1 MRSVSI
7 RLLGVALVALLLV
20 TVTGASS
27 HAEGLFD
34 YSEGDRSISDADDAL
49 SSNLSRYETS
59 SKYYRMH
66 ANVRLGREH
75 RLGNGVAW
83 RLLTDVRTGA
93 AAPRITWMADRKSL
107 LKANALFEAIHGE
120 ALVEYEWLDVQR
132 RLDELYDWAD
142 GQPPY
147 FVIQPPYFYPEKVAV
162 TYATSRLVSYVEVR
176 REVRTNSMGVK
187 VYGQVLD
194 LEQGRVREI
203 EGCSSSH
210 YTSSNFRFGELL
222 DVCEDEAYENFMTL
236 WADRVRQAI
245 TKAQASGDELSEQC
259 GESMGSLEL
268 DSRRMALYLTP
279 AGVAVFNNYWIPN
292 SAKYC
297 AFYDDITVNPIIL
310 PYRELEPFMKPGPWR
325 DELLKQGGTTSR

>member
-1 MRSVSI
+1 MSMRSVSI

-20 TVTGASS
+20 TVTGAITQ
-27 HAEGLFD
+27 ARGLRDFLEGCG
-34 YSEGDRSISDADDAL
+34 YWAVATADDAL
-49 SSNLSRYETS
+49 LADL
-59 SKYYRMH
+59 SKYYQLH

-83 RLLTDVRTGA
+83 RLLTDIRTGA

-107 LKANALFEAIHGE
+107 LKANALFDAVHGD
-120 ALVEYEWLDVQR
+120 ALLEYERLDVQR
-132 RLDELYDWAD
+132 RYDELYDWQY
-142 GQPPY
+142 GQPP
-147 FVIQPPYFYPEKVAV
+147 FVIKPPYFYPENVAV
-162 TYATSRLVSYVEVR
+162 IYATSRLVSYVEVR
-176 REVRTNSMGVK
+176 REVRMISMGID
-187 VYGQVLD
+187 VYGRVLD
-194 LEQGRVREI
+194 LEQGRIREI
-203 EGCSSSH
+203 EGCGGSD
-210 YTSSNFRFGELL
+210 YDWRNFRFGELL
-222 DVCEDEAYENFMTL
+222 DVCEDAAYESFMTL
-236 WADRVRQAI
+236 WADKVRQAI
-245 TKAQASGDELSEQC
+245 VKAQASGDELSEQC

-325 DELLKQGGTTSR
+325 DELLKQGGTTSRL